1 MSYTNEQKTGMTAAT
16 AYLLICLFFAIPIF
30 TVKDGFWALIPLALI
45 TEFPIAGFL
54 HILTMA
60 LLGSEWLINPSL
72 ALMVFFILLGAAIN
86 STVLYY
92 AAYGFMIWIKQIRDG
107 RTGKEKLK

>member
-1 MSYTNEQKTGMTAAT
+1 MNFTNEQKTGITAA
-16 AYLLICLFFAIPIF
+16 AVYLLICLFFAIPIF

-60 LLGSEWLINPSL
+60 LLGSEWLINPPL
-72 ALMVFFILLGAAIN
+72 ALMMFFILLGAAIN
-86 STVLYY
+86 SAILYY
-92 AAYGFMIWIKQIRDG
+92 AAYGFVAWIKQIRNG
-107 RTGKEKLK
+107 RTRKEKLK